1 MAAAT
6 AEEIAQ
12 LRAGLLRV
20 SGELN
25 DIRSRPAAP
34 SGTGAAVDREKEM
47 CQLLDS
53 KILTK
58 VDTFKGNDS
67 DWLDWKFTMLTACG
81 LVGLEA
87 QMTRA
92 EGATE
97 AECLI
102 SSGGDD

>member
-1 MAAAT
+1 MAAAS
-6 AEEIAQ
+6 AEDVAQ
-12 LRAGLLRV
+12 LRADLLRV

-25 DIRSRPAAP
+25 DARTARAGP
-34 SGTGAAVDREKEM
+34 GAAVDREKEM
-47 CQLLDS
+47 RQLLDS

-92 EGATE
+92 EGAT
-97 AECLI
+97 
-102 SSGGDD
+102 

>member
-1 MAAAT
+1 M
-6 AEEIAQ
+6 
-12 LRAGLLRV
+12 R
-20 SGELN
+20 
-25 DIRSRPAAP
+25 
-34 SGTGAAVDREKEM
+34 
-47 CQLLDS
+47 QLLDS

-102 SSGGDD
+102 SSGGMAEENEVKSIALYYFLCSCVRGKALACVRSVGCGEGLAAWRALAQGT